1 MNSRDD
7 NLANTGPLNRR
18 FFNWFPTNVAE
29 IVPIGNANSTDQLS
43 IRPLNRVPLYLENV
57 VLTKMFLKNKQNK
70 KRTVVVYVECL
81 CFFNVE

>member
-18 FFNWFPTNVAE
+18 FFNWFLINVAE
-29 IVPIGNANSTDQLS
+29 IVSIGNANSTDQLS
-43 IRPLNRVPLYLENV
+43 IRPLNRVPLNVENV
-57 VLTKMFLKNKQNK
+57 VVTKTFF
-70 KRTVVVYVECL
+70 KRTVVVHVECL